1 MAKWVVE
8 SEETSEKRFAMR
20 HYLSVKRLLS
30 GSAANYRQKEIV
42 TANAIK
48 IIRIYGFPQCRNRK
62 MIKEALENE
71 VNHVHIWKFVLIL
84 GHISEVLGK
93 P

>member
-1 MAKWVVE
+1 
-8 SEETSEKRFAMR
+8 MR

-30 GSAANYRQKEIV
+30 GSAGYFRQKEIV

-62 MIKEALENE
+62 MIKEALESE
-71 VNHVHIWKFVLIL
+71 VHHVHIWKFVLIRSL
-84 GHISEVLGK
+84 GTFRGLPWKAVKFGLF
-93 P
+93 